1 MGDNLSKQKFADA
14 SHETGMDLFS
24 QKSSSEESS
33 TLQDMGQLARIIE
46 VPDENQVE
54 SETSAED
61 TKIIKFEE
69 CK

>member
-33 TLQDMGQLARIIE
+33 TL
-46 VPDENQVE
+46 
-54 SETSAED
+54 
-61 TKIIKFEE
+61 
-69 CK
+69 